1 MRRYA
6 QAQTIKTQTIM
17 PTKASDFLKGLLIK
31 AGVKIDDES
40 NKAIKDALALPELG
54 NINFPDEVV
63 TAIDN
68 GLLSVDAA
76 RSNHPQIKNHY
87 TKQALDTLDKE
98 ILKLIDDY
106 QLPDEAKQEIIAEG
120 SSYKRVALLTAKL
133 KALEEKKA
141 TSGKG
146 EKDQLQAQINDL
158 HNQLRTE
165 KESINKVKTD
175 YEQKLRDKDMSY
187 ALNGLLGQYKTIY
200 DDLNVSIKDKT
211 LKAIIDESLGTDEAQ
226 FTIGDNGQLI
236 LQKKDGSNYFG
247 DNHQVL
253 TPKTYLDK
261 VLSREKIL
269 KVNDPNPGAK
279 VPPKNGSPSQPVK
292 VEGKNANHALQ
303 SLVSETLASLEKSGN
318 GVM

>member
-1 MRRYA
+1 MWWNPQA
-6 QAQTIKTQTIM
+6 QAIKTETIM
-17 PTKASDFLKGLLIK
+17 PKKASDFLKELLVK
-31 AGVKIDDES
+31 AGVKIDDQA

-54 NINFPDEVV
+54 NIDFPDELI
-63 TAIDN
+63 TPIDN
-68 GLLSVDAA
+68 GLLSIEAA
-76 RSNHPQIKNHY
+76 RNNHPQIKHYY

-98 ILKLIDDY
+98 ILKLMEDY

-120 SSYKRVALLTAKL
+120 SSYKRVAVLTNKL

-146 EKDQLQAQINDL
+146 EKDQLQTQINTL
-158 HNQLRTE
+158 HDQLRTE
-165 KESINKVKTD
+165 KESINKVKTE

-200 DDLNVSIKDKT
+200 DELNPGIKDKT

-226 FTIGDNGQLI
+226 FTIGDAGQLI

-269 KVNDPNPGAK
+269 KVTDPNPGAK
-279 VPPKNGSPSQPVK
+279 LPQKNGSTHQPVA
-292 VEGKNANHALQ
+292 VPGKNANHTLQ
-303 SLVSETLASLEKSGN
+303 NLVSETLAGLEKSGN

>member
-1 MRRYA
+1 
-6 QAQTIKTQTIM
+6 M
-17 PTKASDFLKGLLIK
+17 PKKASDFLKEQLIK

-54 NINFPDEVV
+54 NINLPDEVT

-68 GLLSVDAA
+68 GLLSIDAA
-76 RSNHPQIKNHY
+76 KNNHPAIKGHY
-87 TKQALDTLDKE
+87 TSQALDGVDKE
-98 ILKLIDDY
+98 VLKLIEDY
-106 QLPDEAKQEIIAEG
+106 QLPDEIKQEILAER
-120 SSYKRVALLTAKL
+120 SSYKRVSILTAKL
-133 KALEEKKA
+133 KSLEEKKA

-146 EKDQLQAQINDL
+146 EKDQLQAQINTL
-158 HNQLRTE
+158 HDQLRTE

-200 DDLNVSIKDKT
+200 DELNPGIKDKT
-211 LKAIIDESLGTDEAQ
+211 LKAIIDESLGTDQAQ
-226 FTIGDNGQLI
+226 FTIGDAGQLI
-236 LQKKDGSNYFG
+236 LQKKDGTNYFG

-279 VPPKNGSPSQPVK
+279 NLPKTGLTPLPNAVQ
-292 VEGKNANHALQ
+292 GKNANHALQ
-303 SLVSETLASLEKSGN
+303 NLVSETLAGLEKSGN